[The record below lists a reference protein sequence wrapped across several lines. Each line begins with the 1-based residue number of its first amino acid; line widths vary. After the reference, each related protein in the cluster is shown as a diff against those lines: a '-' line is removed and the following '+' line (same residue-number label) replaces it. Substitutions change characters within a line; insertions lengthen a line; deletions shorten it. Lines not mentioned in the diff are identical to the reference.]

1 MVESSGSLGIGELN
15 EQPLHA
21 ALKDRY
27 AGAGDRLEA
36 RVDGYVI
43 DILRGDRLIEIQ
55 TGHFSALK
63 DKLRALVRD
72 HPVTLIY
79 PIAREK
85 WLYKLPKP
93 DWDGPRRRK
102 SPRRGRL
109 EEVFEELVSFPE
121 LLADE
126 RFILQVVLIQ
136 EEEVRR
142 FTGRKMWWNNGWERV
157 ERRLLDVVE
166 ERVFSNPDQLGGLL
180 PPELP
185 DPFTTADLA
194 RSLESN
200 RRLAQKMA
208 YCLRKLDLIEQV
220 GRQGRSYLYRRA

>member
-1 MVESSGSLGIGELN
+1 MQAGGRGIGTLN

-21 ALKDRY
+21 ALKNWY
-27 AGAGDRLEA
+27 AREGDQLEVQ
-36 RVDGYVI
+36 VDGYVI
-43 DILRGDRLIEIQ
+43 DILHDTRLIEIQ

-63 DKLRALVRD
+63 TKLFALVEE

-93 DWDGPRRRK
+93 DWEAPRRRK

-109 EEVFEELVSFPE
+109 EEVFAELVSFPE
-121 LLADE
+121 LLAEDHFE
-126 RFILQVVLIQ
+126 LRVALIH

-142 FTGRKMWWNNGWERV
+142 FTGRKLWWNNGWERV

-166 ERVFSNPDQLGGLL
+166 EHTFSRPAALRALL
-180 PPELP
+180 PEDLP
-185 DPFTTADLA
+185 GEFTTADLA
-194 RSLESN
+194 QALDMN
-200 RRLAQKMA
+200 RTLAQKMA
-208 YCLRKLDLIEQV
+208 YCLRKLDLIVQV
-220 GRQGRSYLYRRA
+220 GRAGRALVYSLP